1 MIGIVGVSH
10 SRKIAEGLLEMAKQ
24 MAADAPI
31 SITGGTNDSRIGT
44 DINEILNSINKVYSE
59 DGVLVFY
66 DLGSAMMNAE
76 MALEFL
82 DEEKKKNV
90 KIIDAPLVEGLIS
103 ASIYSN
109 INMDMDFILSEMDKI
124 CINER

>member
-1 MIGIVGVSH
+1 MIGIVGISH
-10 SRKIAEGLLEMAKQ
+10 SKKIAEGLLEMAEQ
-24 MAADAPI
+24 MATEAPI
-31 SITGGTNDSRIGT
+31 SVTGGTKDSRIGT
-44 DINEILNSINKVYSE
+44 DVNEILNSIDEVYSE

-82 DEEKKKNV
+82 DEDRKSKV

-124 CINER
+124 SINER

>member
-10 SRKIAEGLLEMAKQ
+10 SKKIAEGLFDMARQ
-24 MAADAPI
+24 MATKAPI
-31 SITGGTNDSRIGT
+31 SVTGGTNDDRIGT
-44 DINEILNSINKVYSE
+44 DINEIVSSINEVYSE

-82 DEEKKKNV
+82 DEDKKKNV

-109 INMDMDFILSEMDKI
+109 IDMDKDFILSEMDKI
-124 CINER
+124 RINER